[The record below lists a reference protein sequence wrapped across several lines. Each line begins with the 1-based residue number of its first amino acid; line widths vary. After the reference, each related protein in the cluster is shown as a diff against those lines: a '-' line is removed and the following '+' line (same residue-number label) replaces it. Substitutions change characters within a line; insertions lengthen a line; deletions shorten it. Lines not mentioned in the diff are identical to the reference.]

1 MKTKHYE
8 SIDLLNSE
16 GAILK
21 AFKTPIGFLILDQY
35 KEIIALKNKSELMD
49 FIYNDEPITDSVG
62 KVFYYK
68 EQPSDMKQNS
78 DILGEFIWL
87 D

>member
-21 AFKTPIGFLILDQY
+21 TFKTPIGFLILDQY

-49 FIYNDEPITDSVG
+49 FIFNDEPIIDSIGTVI
-62 KVFYYK
+62 YYK
-68 EQPSDMKQNS
+68 EKDDGMKQNIDVLS
-78 DILGEFIWL
+78 KFIWV

>member
-1 MKTKHYE
+1 MKTKKYE

-16 GAILK
+16 GALLK
-21 AFKTPIGFLILDQY
+21 AYKTEIGFLILDQH
-35 KEIIALKNKSELMD
+35 KEIIALKSKSELMD
-49 FIYNDEPITDSVG
+49 FIYNNDPITDSMG

-68 EQPSDMKQNS
+68 EYCSEMKPNTDRLNS
-78 DILGEFIWL
+78 FIWT